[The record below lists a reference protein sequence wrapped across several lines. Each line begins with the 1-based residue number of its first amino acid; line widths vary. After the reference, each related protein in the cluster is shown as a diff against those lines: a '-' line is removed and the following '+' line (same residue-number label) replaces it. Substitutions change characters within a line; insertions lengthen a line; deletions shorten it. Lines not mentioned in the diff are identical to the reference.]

1 MTRASTAAPDRTAA
15 AEWTAI
21 GVLVR
26 VVVTDRDALGAARR
40 HLRRDLAALD
50 LACSRFRADS
60 EIRGLDRTAGRP
72 TQVSELLAG
81 ALAAA
86 LAAAAGTDGDVD
98 PTVGEA
104 LAAAGYDRDFAA
116 VAADG
121 PRIRVR
127 PAAAPG
133 WRLVKLDVG
142 RRIVSVPAGVRLD
155 LGATAKAWAA
165 DQAAARIAA
174 ELGCG
179 VLVALG
185 GDLACAGPTPDRGWQ
200 VRVQDVT
207 GPVDETSDGQW
218 SQVGLH
224 HGGLATSS
232 TRARQWVRGGQV
244 LHHIIDPRNG
254 LPVRSPWRTVSVAA
268 GSCLAANTASTAVV
282 IRGAAAVPWLEARG
296 ATARLVDHDGGV
308 RLIGGWPVDVAAVAS

>member
-1 MTRASTAAPDRTAA
+1 MPGASTNSTDTTAA

-26 VVVTDRDALGAARR
+26 VVVTDRDALGPARR
-40 HLRRDLAALD
+40 LLQDDLAALD
-50 LACSRFRADS
+50 LACSRFRPDS
-60 EIRGLDRTAGRP
+60 EIRALDATNGRP
-72 TQVSELLAG
+72 TPVSELLAG

-86 LAAAAGTDGDVD
+86 LAAADETDGDVD
-98 PTVGEA
+98 LTVGEA
-104 LAAAGYDRDFAA
+104 LAAAGYDRDFSA

-133 WRLVKLDVG
+133 WRLVHLDEE
-142 RRIVSVPAGVRLD
+142 RRTVSVPAGVRLD
-155 LGATAKAWAA
+155 LGATAKAGAA
-165 DQAAARIAA
+165 DPAAARIAA
-174 ELGCG
+174 ELGCS

-185 GDLACAGPTPDRGWQ
+185 GDLSCAGPAPDGGWQ

-207 GPVDETSDGQW
+207 GPVHGVPDGPS

-232 TRARQWVRGGQV
+232 TRARRWVRGGQV
-244 LHHIIDPRNG
+244 LHHIVDPRNG
-254 LPVRSPWRTVSVAA
+254 LPARSPWRTVSVAA
-268 GSCLAANTASTAVV
+268 HSCLAANTASTAAVV
-282 IRGAAAVPWLEARG
+282 RGARAVPWLESRG
-296 ATARLVDHDGGV
+296 ATARLVDDEGRA
-308 RLIGGWPVDVAAVAS
+308 RLIGGWPVDVAAAPS